1 MRIVFELMT
10 VLVMTL
16 LIKGIAGRVLGIEY
30 RMTDGRGSSA
40 YVKNL
45 VLWVLSLILANVFTY
60 ALERY
65 LLR

>member
-1 MRIVFELMT
+1 MRIAFELMT